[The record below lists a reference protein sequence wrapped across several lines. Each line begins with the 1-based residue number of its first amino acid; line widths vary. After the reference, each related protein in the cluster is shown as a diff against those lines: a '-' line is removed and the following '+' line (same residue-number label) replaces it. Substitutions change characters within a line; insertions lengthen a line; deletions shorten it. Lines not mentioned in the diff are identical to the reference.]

1 METIYTIENIYID
14 IRKLEEDFII
24 EVRLKLKEKVQF
36 GENRQLPIAFGW
48 CDDTYKTLF
57 NFLNAFPYSDT
68 ELIIGERVLRFE
80 ENGIT
85 KFKVL
90 STGKIL
96 NNVLNEK

>member
-1 METIYTIENIYID
+1 METIYTIENVYID
-14 IRKLEEDFII
+14 IRKVEEDFIT

-36 GENRQLPIAFGW
+36 GEDTQLTFGFCCW
-48 CDDTYKTLF
+48 DNTYKTLF

-80 ENGIT
+80 EDGVR

-96 NNVLNEK
+96 NDVLKEE

>member
-1 METIYTIENIYID
+1 METIYTVENIYID
-14 IRKLEEDFII
+14 VKKEKEDFII

-36 GENRQLPIAFGW
+36 GEDTQLAIAFGW
-48 CDDTYKTLF
+48 SEDTYKTLF

-80 ENGIT
+80 EDGAT

-96 NNVLNEK
+96 NDVFNEE